1 MGISGNALAF
11 IGGAAEQFAENKQ
24 GFKKELRENKR
35 KQKEWLNTY
44 GNKALEET
52 KQQQE
57 SVELALDELE
67 ARGLKTPDALQ
78 LLQRH
83 GVNAVLEL
91 NKTVKDYESANSTT
105 VDADLMNKI
114 WKAAEDF
121 TPTSQSFEEAVSK
134 VFGTNKAGS
143 TAPVIQESEER
154 GFFDKIKANLSGAY
168 EDEEYDDFLNDASE
182 GMGGYTINELRA
194 MSASSLSMVGSDG
207 AAVFDRSVLRG
218 SESTT
223 SERASWNELKGTI
236 LSNALNSLDP
246 TVANQIRIMQGDIT
260 DISRNDDEQWNI
272 LTATNAPEEYK
283 EAIAEATR
291 NAAQGIDLGSNRAA
305 WNSYGGQDALNAI
318 LNPPEPPTPEE
329 KAEQLEQDLIDN
341 NLTEARP
348 EDLGESTDVQVGE
361 YFRDNNKD
369 FVISNGELV
378 GRPEDAPFDE
388 SKVVE
393 LPPTELPV
401 EEGTYN
407 TDDLTLKVQP
417 TVAPEGIPER
427 PEPRYAGGEKT
438 RPLQKPL
445 NKRAIDDWDDQY
457 EDKYN
462 PDATY
467 KIVRPQGPRPEDT
480 NSREYYEYE
489 LWDATYGDT
498 HDPLTGYPLIE
509 GLDKTL
515 IPNSEVAD

>member
-24 GFKKELRENKR
+24 AFKKELRENKR

-168 EDEEYDDFLNDASE
+168 EDEEYDDFLSDPSE

-207 AAVFDRSVLRG
+207 AAVFDKSVLRG
-218 SESTT
+218 SEST
-223 SERASWNELKGTI
+223 SAERASWNELKGKI

-246 TVANQIRIMQGDIT
+246 TVANQIRIMQGDMT
-260 DISRNDDEQWNI
+260 DFSRSDDEQWNI
-272 LTATNAPEEYK
+272 LTATNAPEAYK

-291 NAAQGIDLGSNRAA
+291 NAAQGIDLGGNRAA
-305 WNSYGGQDALNAI
+305 WNSYGGQDALDSI
-318 LNPPEPPTPEE
+318 LNSESAATIAQRE
-329 KAEQLEQDLIDN
+329 KEEQLQEDLEAANYTEANKPSELTSVDEVQEYFDN
-341 NLTEARP
+341 NPDANHVILNDE
-348 EDLGESTDVQVGE
+348 LIS
-361 YFRDNNKD
+361 RD
-369 FVISNGELV
+369 S
-378 GRPEDAPFDE
+378 DE
-388 SKVVE
+388 GAT
-393 LPPTELPV
+393 LPPPTE
-401 EEGTYN
+401 
-407 TDDLTLKVQP
+407 
-417 TVAPEGIPER
+417 GIPTR
-427 PEPRYAGGEKT
+427 PVPRYTGGEKT
-438 RPLQKPL
+438 RPLQKPI
-445 NKRAIDDWDDQY
+445 NNRDIKDWDNKY
-457 EDKYN
+457 GGKYN
-462 PDATY
+462 PNATPIIVEPRETMPETFDETKFDTPAKIRTERGRITNEIANWNRQY
-467 KIVRPQGPRPEDT
+467 KK
-480 NSREYYEYE
+480 
-489 LWDATYGDT
+489 T
-498 HDPLTGYPLIE
+498 HDPVTGNPLPF
-509 GLDKTL
+509 G
-515 IPNSEVAD
+515 SQ

>member
-1 MGISGNALAF
+1 MAISGNVLGF
-11 IGGAAEQFAENKQ
+11 ISGAAEQFTKNKET
-24 GFKKELRENKR
+24 FKQELRENKR
-35 KQKEWLNTY
+35 RQKEWLNTY
-44 GNKALEET
+44 GSKVINEN

-57 SVELALDELE
+57 SVELALEELE

-78 LLQRH
+78 LLQKH
-83 GVNAVLEL
+83 GVSAVLEL
-91 NKTVKDYESANSTT
+91 NKTVKDYESTNSTR

-143 TAPVIQESEER
+143 TTPVIQESEER
-154 GFFDKIKANLSGAY
+154 SFFDKIKDNLSGAY
-168 EDEEYDDFLNDASE
+168 EAEEYDDFLSDPSE
-182 GMGGYTINELRA
+182 GMGGYTINELRE
-194 MSASSLSMVGSDG
+194 MSAASPSMVGSGG
-207 AAVFDRSVLRG
+207 AAVFDRSALRG
-218 SESTT
+218 SEST
-223 SERASWNELKGTI
+223 SAERATWKELKGKI

-246 TVANQIRIMQGDIT
+246 SVVNKIRVMQGDIT
-260 DISRNDDEQWNI
+260 DFSRSDDEQWNI

-318 LNPPEPPTPEE
+318 LNPKTIEE
-329 KAEQLEQDLIDN
+329 LFEATGRDPSELQLFATDEEALEFFKRNAEEFVYVGTDSDKELIARPN
-341 NLTEARP
+341 NLPVTPDP
-348 EDLGESTDVQVGE
+348 ETDDDDDLTVD
-361 YFRDNNKD
+361 D
-369 FVISNGELV
+369 
-378 GRPEDAPFDE
+378 P
-388 SKVVE
+388 
-393 LPPTELPV
+393 ELPV

-417 TVAPEGIPER
+417 TVAPEGIPKR
-427 PEPRYAGGEKT
+427 PEPIYRGEEKK
-438 RPLQKPL
+438 LLEKPR
-445 NKRAIDDWDDQY
+445 NKRDIDDWDDQY
-457 EDKYN
+457 GDKYN

-515 IPNSEVAD
+515 IPNSGETE

>member
-44 GNKALEET
+44 GNKALDET

-218 SESTT
+218 DEPSAGEVRLWKNTT
-223 SERASWNELKGTI
+223 NIIVREALKN
-236 LSNALNSLDP
+236 LSPADRQAVGKRENSNLDF
-246 TVANQIRIMQGDIT
+246 VDRDADDIFF
-260 DISRNDDEQWNI
+260 DLADPDGV
-272 LTATNAPEEYK
+272 YF
-283 EAIAEATR
+283 EAFSEATR
-291 NAAQGIDLGSNRAA
+291 KVHEQNPFSNNRAA
-305 WNSYGGQDALNAI
+305 TGAYGGQDALNAI
-318 LNPPEPPTPEE
+318 LNPLT
-329 KAEQLEQDLIDN
+329 LEQELEN
-341 NLTEARP
+341 RELNR
-348 EDLGESTDVQVGE
+348 EDLKAFDTVAEVTTYFAENPNVEFAIVGDE
-361 YFRDNNKD
+361 FAINKNYNPAATTEP
-369 FVISNGELV
+369 V
-378 GRPEDAPFDE
+378 DE
-388 SKVVE
+388 PSDD
-393 LPPTELPV
+393 PTVDTSELPV

-407 TDDLTLKVQP
+407 SDLTLKAQP
-417 TVAPEGIPER
+417 TVAPEGIPVR
-427 PEPRYAGGEKT
+427 PEPIYRGEEKK
-438 RPLQKPL
+438 LLEKPR

-457 EDKYN
+457 GDKYN
-462 PDATY
+462 YDGTY
-467 KIVRPQGPRPEDT
+467 KIVRPQGPRPEDI

-489 LWDATYGDT
+489 LWDATFGDT
-498 HDPLTGYPLIE
+498 HDPRTGYPLIE

-515 IPNSEVAD
+515 IPNSGVTN

>member
-168 EDEEYDDFLNDASE
+168 EDEEYDDFLSDPSE

-223 SERASWNELKGTI
+223 SERASWNELKGII

-318 LNPPEPPTPEE
+318 LNPLT
-329 KAEQLEQDLIDN
+329 LEQELEN
-341 NLTEARP
+341 RELNR
-348 EDLGESTDVQVGE
+348 EDLKAFDTVAEVTTYFAENPNVEFAIVGDE
-361 YFRDNNKD
+361 FAINKNYNPAATTEP
-369 FVISNGELV
+369 V
-378 GRPEDAPFDE
+378 DE
-388 SKVVE
+388 PSDD
-393 LPPTELPV
+393 PTVDTPELPV

-407 TDDLTLKVQP
+407 SDLTLKAQP
-417 TVAPEGIPER
+417 TVAPEGIPVR
-427 PEPRYAGGEKT
+427 PEPVYRGEEKKLLEKPRNKT
-438 RPLQKPL
+438 D
-445 NKRAIDDWDDQY
+445 IDDWDDQY
-457 EDKYN
+457 GDKYN
-462 PDATY
+462 YDATY
-467 KIVRPQGPRPEDT
+467 KIVRPQGPRPEDI

-489 LWDATYGDT
+489 LWDATFGDT
-498 HDPLTGYPLIE
+498 HDPRTGYPLIE
-509 GLDKTL
+509 GLDKAL
-515 IPNSEVAD
+515 IPNSEVAN

>member
-24 GFKKELRENKR
+24 GFKKELRDNKR
-35 KQKEWLNTY
+35 KQKEWLNTQ
-44 GNKALEET
+44 GNKVLEQT

-218 SESTT
+218 DEPSAGEVRLWKNTT
-223 SERASWNELKGTI
+223 NIIVREALKN
-236 LSNALNSLDP
+236 LSPADRQAVGKRENSNLDL
-246 TVANQIRIMQGDIT
+246 VDRDADDIFF
-260 DISRNDDEQWNI
+260 DLADPDGV
-272 LTATNAPEEYK
+272 YF
-283 EAIAEATR
+283 EAFSEATR
-291 NAAQGIDLGSNRAA
+291 KVHKQNPFSNNRAA
-305 WNSYGGQDALNAI
+305 TGAYGGQDALNAI
-318 LNPPEPPTPEE
+318 LNPLT
-329 KAEQLEQDLIDN
+329 LEQELEN
-341 NLTEARP
+341 RELNR
-348 EDLGESTDVQVGE
+348 EDLKAFNTVAEVTTYFAENPNVEFAIVGDE
-361 YFRDNNKD
+361 FAINKNYNPAATTEP
-369 FVISNGELV
+369 V
-378 GRPEDAPFDE
+378 DE
-388 SKVVE
+388 PSDD
-393 LPPTELPV
+393 PTVDTSEFPV

-407 TDDLTLKVQP
+407 SDLTLKAQP
-417 TVAPEGIPER
+417 TVAPEGIPVR
-427 PEPRYAGGEKT
+427 PEPIYRGEKKKLLE
-438 RPLQKPL
+438 RPR
-445 NKRAIDDWDDQY
+445 NKRDIDDWDDQY
-457 EDKYN
+457 GDKYN
-462 PDATY
+462 YDATY
-467 KIVRPQGPRPEDT
+467 KIVRPQGPRPEDID
-480 NSREYYEYE
+480 SREYYEYE
-489 LWDATYGDT
+489 LWDATFGDT
-498 HDPLTGYPLIE
+498 HDPRTGYPLIE

-515 IPNSEVAD
+515 IPNSGVAN

>member
-1 MGISGNALAF
+1 MAINANVLSFVA
-11 IGGAAEQFAENKQ
+11 GAAEQFTKNKDE
-24 GFKKELRENKR
+24 FKKELRENKR
-35 KQKEWLNTY
+35 RQRDWMNTY
-44 GNKALEET
+44 GNKVLNESKQKEEAVTSAL
-52 KQQQE
+52 KDLE
-57 SVELALDELE
+57 S
-67 ARGLKTPDALQ
+67 RGLSQPDVLQ
-78 LLQRH
+78 LMQRH
-83 GVNAVLEL
+83 GVDAVLDLKKYVTE
-91 NKTVKDYESANSTT
+91 YEDKNGTR
-105 VDADLMNKI
+105 VDADLMNKV
-114 WKAAEDF
+114 WKAADDF
-121 TPTSQSFEEAVSK
+121 TLTSDNYGDAVSK
-134 VFGTNKAGS
+134 VFGTNKAGA
-143 TAPVIQESEER
+143 TAPVIQEAEER
-154 GFFDKIKANLSGAY
+154 SFFDKIKANLSGAY
-168 EDEEYDDFLNDASE
+168 EDEEYSDFLDDPTEGIGNQSINDLRRMAAASP
-182 GMGGYTINELRA
+182 
-194 MSASSLSMVGSDG
+194 SMLGTEG

-223 SERASWNELKGTI
+223 SERASWKELKGTI

-246 TVANQIRIMQGDIT
+246 TVANQIRVMQGEIS

-291 NAAQGIDLGSNRAA
+291 NAAQGIDLGGNRAA

-318 LNPPEPPTPEE
+318 LNPLT
-329 KAEQLEQDLIDN
+329 LEQELEN
-341 NLTEARP
+341 RELNR
-348 EDLGESTDVQVGE
+348 EDLKAFDTVAEVTTYFAENPNVEFAIVGDE
-361 YFRDNNKD
+361 FAINKNYNPAATTEP
-369 FVISNGELV
+369 V
-378 GRPEDAPFDE
+378 DE
-388 SKVVE
+388 PSDD
-393 LPPTELPV
+393 PTVDTSELPV

-407 TDDLTLKVQP
+407 SDLTLKAQP
-417 TVAPEGIPER
+417 TVAPEGIPKR

-445 NKRAIDDWDDQY
+445 NRRAIDDWDDQY

-515 IPNSEVAD
+515 IPNSEVTE

>member
-1 MGISGNALAF
+1 MAISGNVLGF
-11 IGGAAEQFAENKQ
+11 ISGAAEQFTKNKET
-24 GFKKELRENKR
+24 FKKELRENKR
-35 KQKEWLNTY
+35 RQKEWLNTY
-44 GNKALEET
+44 GSKVINEN

-57 SVELALDELE
+57 SVELALEELE

-78 LLQRH
+78 LLQKH

-91 NKTVKDYESANSTT
+91 NKTVKDYESTNSTR

-143 TAPVIQESEER
+143 TTPVIQESEER
-154 GFFDKIKANLSGAY
+154 SFFDKIKDNLSGAY
-168 EDEEYDDFLNDASE
+168 EAEEYDDFLSDPSE

-194 MSASSLSMVGSDG
+194 MSAASPSMVGSGG

-218 SESTT
+218 SEPSAGEARLWKDTVPLIVREALKNLSPEDREAVEMT
-223 SERASWNELKGTI
+223 EADTASGFKVRNVDDI
-236 LSNALNSLDP
+236 FFDLSDP
-246 TVANQIRIMQGDIT
+246 DGVYFDAF
-260 DISRNDDEQWNI
+260 S
-272 LTATNAPEEYK
+272 
-283 EAIAEATR
+283 EATR
-291 NAAQGIDLGSNRAA
+291 KIHEQNPFSNNRSATGA
-305 WNSYGGQDALNAI
+305 YGGQDALNAI
-318 LNPPEPPTPEE
+318 LNPKTIEE
-329 KAEQLEQDLIDN
+329 LFEATGRDPSELQLFATDEEALEFFKRNAEEFVYVGTDSDKELIARPN
-341 NLTEARP
+341 NLPVTPDP
-348 EDLGESTDVQVGE
+348 ETDDDDDLTVD
-361 YFRDNNKD
+361 D
-369 FVISNGELV
+369 
-378 GRPEDAPFDE
+378 P
-388 SKVVE
+388 
-393 LPPTELPV
+393 ELPV

-417 TVAPEGIPER
+417 TVAPEGIPKR
-427 PEPRYAGGEKT
+427 PEPIYRGEEKK
-438 RPLQKPL
+438 LLEKPR
-445 NKRAIDDWDDQY
+445 NKRDIDDWDDQY
-457 EDKYN
+457 GDKYN

-515 IPNSEVAD
+515 IPNSGETE

>member
-24 GFKKELRENKR
+24 GFKKELRDNKR

-52 KQQQE
+52 KLQQE

-194 MSASSLSMVGSDG
+194 MSESSLSMVGSDG

-218 SESTT
+218 DEPSAGEVRLWKNTTNIIVREALKNLSPADRQAVEMRESTSDSGFSVRDT
-223 SERASWNELKGTI
+223 DDIFFDLA
-236 LSNALNSLDP
+236 DP
-246 TVANQIRIMQGDIT
+246 DGV
-260 DISRNDDEQWNI
+260 
-272 LTATNAPEEYK
+272 YF
-283 EAIAEATR
+283 EAFSEATR
-291 NAAQGIDLGSNRAA
+291 KVHEQNPFSNNRAA
-305 WNSYGGQDALNAI
+305 TGAYGGQDALNAI

-329 KAEQLEQDLIDN
+329 LAEELEQDLIDN
-341 NLTEARP
+341 NLTGARP
-348 EDLGESTDVQVGE
+348 EDIGEKTDVEVIEWFEQ
-361 YFRDNNKD
+361 NNKD
-369 FVISNGELV
+369 FIISDGQLI
-378 GRPEDAPFDE
+378 GRPDGVVFDE

-407 TDDLTLKVQP
+407 SDLTLKAQP
-417 TVAPEGIPER
+417 TVAPEGIPVR

-445 NKRAIDDWDDQY
+445 NRRDLDDWDDQY

-467 KIVRPQGPRPEDT
+467 KIVRPQGPRPEDI

-489 LWDATYGDT
+489 LWDATFGDT
-498 HDPLTGYPLIE
+498 HDPRTGYPLIE

-515 IPNSEVAD
+515 IPNSGVAN